1 MIIITMVN
9 ICSAKIIKNNSY
21 LQICNRNIEPV
32 STLLGKLISFYMNK
46 RLQHN
51 FDILT
56 TEVI

>member
-1 MIIITMVN
+1 MIVITMVN

-21 LQICNRNIEPV
+21 LQICNRNIEAV
-32 STLLGKLISFYMNK
+32 ITLLEKLISFYMNK

-51 FDILT
+51 SDVLT